1 MSAFNPWKALQ
12 GLLSRPSLQA
22 GVVLSIT
29 DGLATVELPGGGQI
43 TATGPAAI
51 GQTVFVRGGVIE
63 GEAAGV
69 GPIEIIEI

>member
-12 GLLSRPSLQA
+12 GLLASPPLQA

-29 DGLATVELPGGGQI
+29 DGLVTVELPGGGLI
-43 TATGPAAI
+43 TATGPATV

-63 GEAAGV
+63 GDAADA